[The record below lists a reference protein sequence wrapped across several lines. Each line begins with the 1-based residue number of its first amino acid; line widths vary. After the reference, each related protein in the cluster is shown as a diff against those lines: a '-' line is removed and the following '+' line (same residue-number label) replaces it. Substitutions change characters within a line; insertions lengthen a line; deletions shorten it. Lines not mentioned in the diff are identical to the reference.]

1 VRRERRRRE
10 WTGLDLCPPSQ
21 RISVSR
27 VFLGFEFGR
36 EGNQCRE
43 WERERRERKRFLDFE
58 EERWRK
64 SGAKTNYKFTNEMG
78 RDSREN
84 PPIKNVPS

>member
-1 VRRERRRRE
+1 
-10 WTGLDLCPPSQ
+10 LDLSSEE
-21 RISVSR
+21 REINAESGR
-27 VFLGFEFGR
+27 GR
-36 EGNQCRE
+36 E
-43 WERERRERKRFLDFE
+43 RERKRFLDFE

>member
-43 WERERRERKRFLDFE
+43 WEREREREKAIFGF
-58 EERWRK
+58 
-64 SGAKTNYKFTNEMG
+64 
-78 RDSREN
+78 
-84 PPIKNVPS
+84 